1 MSVPVTHHDLSTR
14 QIHAGADHDPGQRT
28 LTVPIYQ
35 SAAFEFPDY
44 EAARQMFAQTRA
56 GFTYTRTGNPTV
68 AVLEQRIS
76 DLEGGAGAVA
86 TGSGQS
92 AVAVALLALLGQGE
106 DRHLVASEKLYG
118 GTVDLLTDSL
128 ADHGVEVDFVDPA
141 VPGAWA
147 AAVRPDTRAFLLE
160 SIGNPLATLPDLPGI
175 ADVARAARVPVVV
188 DNTLASPALYRPLEK
203 GADIVVHSATKF
215 LGGHGNALAGA
226 VVDGGTFDW
235 SAQPARWPQFTRAR
249 ARWGGQSLLDRCAG
263 ASPYL
268 HLVRAKYVHD
278 LGTTLS
284 PFNAAQILQGTE
296 TLELRVAR
304 HTASALTV
312 AEFLAGHPAVARVH
326 HPGLPGDP
334 GAGIAA
340 RDFPRGTGS
349 VFSFDLAA
357 PDDAVGPFIDSLR
370 LFKLVANI
378 GDTRSLVAHPAA
390 MTHCRLTPEQRR
402 AGGIAAT
409 TVRLSVGLEAPEDLV
424 ADLRQALDA
433 VLDRTP
439 RKEALR

>member
-1 MSVPVTHHDLSTR
+1 MSVPVTDHDLSTR
-14 QIHAGADHDPGQRT
+14 QIHAGTENDLTQRT

-44 EAARQMFAQTRA
+44 EAAKQMFAQTRP

-68 AVLEQRIS
+68 AVLEQRIA

-92 AVAVALLALLGQGE
+92 AVAVALLALLGQGSGK
-106 DRHLVASEKLYG
+106 HVVASEKLYG

-128 ADHGVEVDFVDPA
+128 ADLGVEVAFVDPTTS
-141 VPGAWA
+141 GAWA

-215 LGGHGNALAGA
+215 FGGHGNALAGA

-235 SAQPARWPQFTRAR
+235 SAEPGRWPQFTAAR
-249 ARWGGQSLLDRCAG
+249 ARWGGQSLVDKCAG

-284 PFNAAQILQGTE
+284 PFNASQILQGTE
-296 TLELRVAR
+296 TLDLRVAR
-304 HTASALTV
+304 HTASAVAV
-312 AEFLAGHPAVARVH
+312 AEFLSGHPAVARVH
-326 HPGLPGDP
+326 HPAVPGDP

-357 PDDAVGPFIDSLR
+357 PGGAVGPFIDSLR

-390 MTHCRLTPEQRR
+390 MTHCRLTPEQRA
-402 AGGIAAT
+402 AGGIAET
-409 TVRLSVGLEAPEDLV
+409 TIRLSIGLESPEDLV
-424 ADLRQALDA
+424 ADLRQALDG
-433 VLDRTP
+433 VLETVQTP
-439 RKEALR
+439 GK

>member
-1 MSVPVTHHDLSTR
+1 MSIPVTDHDLATR
-14 QIHAGADHDPGQRT
+14 QIHAGTSDPVVQRT

-35 SAAFEFPDY
+35 TAAFEFPDY

-76 DLEGGAGAVA
+76 DLEGGTGAVA

-92 AVAVALLALLGQGE
+92 AVAVALLALLGQGAGK
-106 DRHLVASEKLYG
+106 HLVASEKLYG
-118 GTVDLLTDSL
+118 GTVDLLTDSF
-128 ADHGVEVDFVDPA
+128 ADCGIEVSFVDPTA
-141 VPGAWA
+141 PGAWA

-175 ADVARAARVPVVV
+175 ADVARAAGVPVVV

-235 SAQPARWPQFTRAR
+235 SARPGKWPQFTRAR
-249 ARWGGQSLLDRCAG
+249 ARWGGQSLVEKCAA

-296 TLELRVAR
+296 TLDLRVSR

-312 AEFLAGHPAVARVH
+312 AEFLTGHPAVARVH
-326 HPGLPGDP
+326 HPGVPGDP

-357 PDDAVGPFIDSLR
+357 PDDAVGPFIDALR
-370 LFKLVANI
+370 LFKLVANV

-402 AGGIAAT
+402 AGGIAET
-409 TVRLSVGLEAPEDLV
+409 TIRLSIGLESPQDLV
-424 ADLRQALDA
+424 ADLGRALDTVA
-433 VLDRTP
+433 TTVQTS
-439 RKEALR
+439 RK